1 MCFNISL
8 VKPGEDVSDRFDAV
22 FDRNEGFEPVYHSS
36 AFSLPKHPI
45 ICSEDPERIRFATWG
60 LIPGWTKDLK
70 SASSIRLKT
79 LNARSETVF
88 EKPSFRSAVRENRC
102 LIPVSGFF
110 EFREVNGKKFPYHI
124 RMKDG
129 RLFSLAGIYE
139 DWEEAPGKKIRTFS
153 IVTTDANELMA
164 RIHNTKKRMP
174 VVLSK
179 DEESIWI
186 DVESSIKDLKELLK
200 PYPGDDL
207 EAYPVSRALS
217 GKNEDSNLPF
227 ILEEVDYPELRFK
240 ELDSF

>member
-22 FDRNEGFEPVYHSS
+22 FDRDEGFEPVYHSS

-45 ICSEDPERIRFATWG
+45 ICSGNPEKIHHAVWG
-60 LIPGWTKDLK
+60 LIPRWTKDLK
-70 SASSIRLKT
+70 GANSIRLKT
-79 LNARSETVF
+79 FNARSETVF

-102 LIPVSGFF
+102 LIPVTGFF

-124 RMKDG
+124 RMIDG
-129 RLFSLAGIYE
+129 RMFSLTGIYE
-139 DWEEAPGKKIRTFS
+139 DWEEGPGRKVRTFS

-186 DVESSIKDLKELLK
+186 DVESSIEDLKELLK